1 MDATRITLLALDLF
15 GSPGWSADKEI
26 QRLYALSNHA
36 GRHYRRII
44 LSKRHGGQRL
54 VLAPDYLL
62 KTVQR
67 NILKNVLSQFPLS
80 PFATAYRP
88 GCPIVSNAQPHC
100 QQQQILKLDIE
111 NFFDSISWLQVI
123 AWVPPGKCLFSG
135 VFCNMAEKQTA
146 KRNRREEILQSL
158 ALMLESSDGSQRIT
172 TAKLAASVGVS
183 EAALYRHFPSKTRMF
198 DSLIE
203 FIEDSLITRI
213 NLILKDEKDTTA
225 RLRLIVLLLLGFG
238 ERNPG
243 LTRILTGHALMF
255 EQDRLQ
261 GRINQLFERIEAQ
274 LRQVLREK
282 RMREGEGYT
291 TDETLLASQ
300 LLAFCEGML
309 SRFVRSEF
317 KYRPTDDF
325 DTRWPLIAAQLQ

>member
-1 MDATRITLLALDLF
+1 
-15 GSPGWSADKEI
+15 
-26 QRLYALSNHA
+26 
-36 GRHYRRII
+36 
-44 LSKRHGGQRL
+44 
-54 VLAPDYLL
+54 
-62 KTVQR
+62 
-67 NILKNVLSQFPLS
+67 
-80 PFATAYRP
+80 
-88 GCPIVSNAQPHC
+88 
-100 QQQQILKLDIE
+100 
-111 NFFDSISWLQVI
+111 
-123 AWVPPGKCLFSG
+123 
-135 VFCNMAEKQTA
+135 MAEKQTA

-213 NLILKDEKDTTA
+213 NLILKMKNTST
-225 RLRLIVLLLLGFG
+225 RLRLIVLLILGFG
-238 ERNPG
+238 ERNHG

-261 GRINQLFERIEAQ
+261 GRINQLLNASKRSSASAT
-274 LRQVLREK
+274 RK
-282 RMREGEGYT
+282 RMREGEGT
-291 TDETLLASQ
+291 TDENLLASQ

-325 DTRWPLIAAQLQ
+325 DARWPLIAAQLQ

>member
-1 MDATRITLLALDLF
+1 
-15 GSPGWSADKEI
+15 
-26 QRLYALSNHA
+26 
-36 GRHYRRII
+36 
-44 LSKRHGGQRL
+44 
-54 VLAPDYLL
+54 
-62 KTVQR
+62 
-67 NILKNVLSQFPLS
+67 
-80 PFATAYRP
+80 
-88 GCPIVSNAQPHC
+88 
-100 QQQQILKLDIE
+100 
-111 NFFDSISWLQVI
+111 
-123 AWVPPGKCLFSG
+123 
-135 VFCNMAEKQTA
+135 MAEKQTA

-274 LRQVLREK
+274 LRHAISVAADINVGTIIDPAPQLRALFAQFVL
-282 RMREGEGYT
+282 YVN
-291 TDETLLASQ
+291 
-300 LLAFCEGML
+300 F
-309 SRFVRSEF
+309 FF
-317 KYRPTDDF
+317 
-325 DTRWPLIAAQLQ
+325 LIALAGPPGTG

>member
-1 MDATRITLLALDLF
+1 
-15 GSPGWSADKEI
+15 
-26 QRLYALSNHA
+26 
-36 GRHYRRII
+36 
-44 LSKRHGGQRL
+44 
-54 VLAPDYLL
+54 
-62 KTVQR
+62 
-67 NILKNVLSQFPLS
+67 
-80 PFATAYRP
+80 
-88 GCPIVSNAQPHC
+88 
-100 QQQQILKLDIE
+100 
-111 NFFDSISWLQVI
+111 
-123 AWVPPGKCLFSG
+123 
-135 VFCNMAEKQTA
+135 MAEKQTA

-213 NLILKDEKDTTA
+213 NLILKDEKDTTT

-274 LRQVLREK
+274 LRQVLRERECVRVK
-282 RMREGEGYT
+282 VTPPMKPCWQASCWHFVKVCCHDLSAASLNTARRMILTPAGR
-291 TDETLLASQ
+291 
-300 LLAFCEGML
+300 
-309 SRFVRSEF
+309 
-317 KYRPTDDF
+317 
-325 DTRWPLIAAQLQ
+325 

>member
-1 MDATRITLLALDLF
+1 
-15 GSPGWSADKEI
+15 
-26 QRLYALSNHA
+26 
-36 GRHYRRII
+36 
-44 LSKRHGGQRL
+44 
-54 VLAPDYLL
+54 
-62 KTVQR
+62 
-67 NILKNVLSQFPLS
+67 
-80 PFATAYRP
+80 
-88 GCPIVSNAQPHC
+88 
-100 QQQQILKLDIE
+100 
-111 NFFDSISWLQVI
+111 
-123 AWVPPGKCLFSG
+123 
-135 VFCNMAEKQTA
+135 MAEKQTA

-300 LLAFCEGML
+300 ILAFCEGML

-325 DTRWPLIAAQLQ
+325 DARWPLIAAQLQGGGDGKPIPNPLLGLDSTAAGKPIPNPLLGLDSTAAGKPIPNPLLGLDST

>member
-1 MDATRITLLALDLF
+1 
-15 GSPGWSADKEI
+15 
-26 QRLYALSNHA
+26 
-36 GRHYRRII
+36 
-44 LSKRHGGQRL
+44 
-54 VLAPDYLL
+54 
-62 KTVQR
+62 
-67 NILKNVLSQFPLS
+67 
-80 PFATAYRP
+80 
-88 GCPIVSNAQPHC
+88 
-100 QQQQILKLDIE
+100 
-111 NFFDSISWLQVI
+111 
-123 AWVPPGKCLFSG
+123 
-135 VFCNMAEKQTA
+135 MAEKQTA

-225 RLRLIVLLLLGFG
+225 RLRLIVLLILGFG

-243 LTRILTGHALMF
+243 LTRILTGHAL
-255 EQDRLQ
+255 Q

-274 LRQVLREK
+274 LRQVMREK
-282 RMREGEGYT
+282 KMREGEGYT
-291 TDETLLASQ
+291 LDETLLASQ

-325 DTRWPLIAAQLQ
+325 DARWPLVAAQLQ

>member
-1 MDATRITLLALDLF
+1 
-15 GSPGWSADKEI
+15 
-26 QRLYALSNHA
+26 
-36 GRHYRRII
+36 
-44 LSKRHGGQRL
+44 
-54 VLAPDYLL
+54 
-62 KTVQR
+62 
-67 NILKNVLSQFPLS
+67 
-80 PFATAYRP
+80 
-88 GCPIVSNAQPHC
+88 
-100 QQQQILKLDIE
+100 
-111 NFFDSISWLQVI
+111 
-123 AWVPPGKCLFSG
+123 
-135 VFCNMAEKQTA
+135 MAEKETT
-146 KRNRREEILQSL
+146 KRNRREEILQAL
-158 ALMLESSDGSQRIT
+158 AQMLQSSDGSQRIT

-213 NLILKDEKDTTA
+213 NLILQDEKDTLN
-225 RLRLIVLLLLGFG
+225 RIRLILLLILGFA

-243 LTRILTGHALMF
+243 LTRIMTGHALMF

-282 RMREGEGYT
+282 KMREGSGFIS
-291 TDETLLASQ
+291 DETLLASQ

-317 KYRPTDDF
+317 KYKPTQYF
-325 DTRWPLIAAQLQ
+325 DTRWPLISAQLQ